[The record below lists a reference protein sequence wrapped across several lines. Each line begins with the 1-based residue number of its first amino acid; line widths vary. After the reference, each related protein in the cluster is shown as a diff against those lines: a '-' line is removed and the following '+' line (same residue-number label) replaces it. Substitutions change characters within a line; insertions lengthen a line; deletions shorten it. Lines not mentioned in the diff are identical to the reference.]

1 MLTHEP
7 TAAMLREWK
16 ECWKLHSPR
25 LHPNRKTGA
34 ELLQYVRE
42 RYSLTEMTG
51 PEAAAMLEALR
62 LNVLENPSLAEKLP
76 PGTFPQ
82 PRAFRVENAG
92 KGIRLYKKQEPVFR
106 GIYPILLGIDMASG
120 CYQVEGSA
128 LLWDEL
134 CAFQGLDKMDI
145 QNPYC
150 DWQYIDCLRRF
161 PQKNG

>member
-62 LNVLENPSLAEKLP
+62 LNVLE
-76 PGTFPQ
+76 
-82 PRAFRVENAG
+82 
-92 KGIRLYKKQEPVFR
+92 
-106 GIYPILLGIDMASG
+106 ILLWLKSFRR
-120 CYQVEGSA
+120 
-128 LLWDEL
+128 EL
-134 CAFQGLDKMDI
+134 FHSREPFVWKTQEKESV
-145 QNPYC
+145 
-150 DWQYIDCLRRF
+150 YIKSRSPFFGEYILSF
-161 PQKNG
+161 WESI

>member
-7 TAAMLREWK
+7 TAAMLREGK

-62 LNVLENPSLAEKLP
+62 LNVLENPSPAESS
-76 PGTFPQ
+76 
-82 PRAFRVENAG
+82 R
-92 KGIRLYKKQEPVFR
+92 QELFH
-106 GIYPILLGIDMASG
+106 S
-120 CYQVEGSA
+120 
-128 LLWDEL
+128 
-134 CAFQGLDKMDI
+134 
-145 QNPYC
+145 
-150 DWQYIDCLRRF
+150 
-161 PQKNG
+161 

>member
-76 PGTFPQ
+76 PGTFP
-82 PRAFRVENAG
+82 
-92 KGIRLYKKQEPVFR
+92 
-106 GIYPILLGIDMASG
+106 
-120 CYQVEGSA
+120 
-128 LLWDEL
+128 L
-134 CAFQGLDKMDI
+134 CLI
-145 QNPYC
+145 C
-150 DWQYIDCLRRF
+150 RF
-161 PQKNG
+161 PENQ